1 MIQRK
6 QSLFLLIG
14 TIVMALLYFFPIAEF
29 MVNTTNYYFN
39 FIEIATVVD
48 TKKEIIGNVYPITIL
63 LSIIVMISW
72 VTIFLF
78 KNRTLQLRLITIN
91 VFLKIGF
98 LILTGFYIY
107 KLSNAF
113 DSDLYLQMSFI
124 YPVIAIILDIMAS
137 KGIQKD
143 LNIIKSYDRIR

>member
-1 MIQRK
+1 
-6 QSLFLLIG
+6 
-14 TIVMALLYFFPIAEF
+14 
-29 MVNTTNYYFN
+29 
-39 FIEIATVVD
+39 
-48 TKKEIIGNVYPITIL
+48 
-63 LSIIVMISW
+63 MISW

>member
-29 MVNTTNYYFN
+29 MVGSTNYYFN
-39 FIEIATVVD
+39 FIEIASSID
-48 TKKEIIGNVYPITIL
+48 GEKELVGQVYPVTVL
-63 LSIIVMISW
+63 LSIIVLVSW
-72 VTIFLF
+72 ATIFLF
-78 KNRTLQLRLITIN
+78 KNRPLQLRLITIN
-91 VFLKIGF
+91 VFFKIGF
-98 LILTGFYIY
+98 LILVGFYIY

-113 DSDLYLQMSFI
+113 DSELYLQMSFI
-124 YPVIAIILDIMAS
+124 YPVIAIVLDIMAS

-143 LNIIKSYDRIR
+143 LNIIKSYDRLR